1 MATLTCYGMGMAAQ
15 LLLCCCR
22 VDDITHLGS
31 YLLPISP
38 SILPYNQLP
47 NVIIFDQPVG
57 VDDDLR
63 LAFGRFS

>member
-1 MATLTCYGMGMAAQ
+1 MATLTCYGMWMAAQ

-22 VDDITHLGS
+22 VDDITHLG
-31 YLLPISP
+31 YLLLISP
-38 SILPYNQLP
+38 SILSYNQLP